1 MRHAKA
7 VLLAAAVV
15 AASAC
20 GVALASGGPPPTPQP
35 DPAINTVVASG
46 YGRSDVEKPERQTD
60 ATVDRAVTA
69 ARQGAVPEAVAAA
82 RREATV
88 LAAATGL
95 RPGAIVAVRRDMAPL
110 GYWNEEDG
118 MFGPGK
124 WCGRIYSG
132 RRTVRRADG
141 TTRRVSRFRDGCKV
155 PDDVAVRV
163 TVTFAATP

>member
-1 MRHAKA
+1 
-7 VLLAAAVV
+7 
-15 AASAC
+15 
-20 GVALASGGPPPTPQP
+20 
-35 DPAINTVVASG
+35 
-46 YGRSDVEKPERQTD
+46 VEKPRRQTD

-69 ARQGAVPEAVAAA
+69 ARQGAMPEAVAAA
-82 RREATV
+82 RREATA

-95 RPGAIVAVRRDMAPL
+95 RPGAIVAVRRDTPPL

-163 TVTFAATP
+163 TVTFAALP

>member
-15 AASAC
+15 AACAC
-20 GVALASGGPPPTPQP
+20 GVAFASGGPPPQP
-35 DPAINTVVASG
+35 AQDPSVNTIVAGG
-46 YGRSDVEKPERQTD
+46 YGRGDVERPRRQTD

-69 ARQGAVPEAVAAA
+69 AREGALPQAVAAA
-82 RREATV
+82 RREATA
-88 LAAATGL
+88 LAGATGL
-95 RPGAIVAVRRDMAPL
+95 RPGAIVAVRRDMPPL

-118 MFGPGK
+118 RFGPGK
-124 WCGRIYSG
+124 WCGRIYVG

-155 PDDVAVRV
+155 PKDVAVRV